1 MLSPNLNENLE
12 TPLYQQLYLY
22 IKKQIKNNILKT
34 DDKLP
39 SKRSLS
45 NHLGISINTITN
57 AYEMLI
63 DEGYLYSV
71 ERTGYFVSDIDNL
84 VSIDFDKNSL
94 LLREDIKHKY
104 KYNLKYNNIDTS
116 NFPLYNWKKST
127 LNVIDNNEW
136 LESRDSKGLL
146 SLRKCICKYLYNS
159 RNVVTSPDNII
170 ISSGLEYLF
179 QILFYV
185 LPDDSIYGIEN
196 PGFKMFKQI
205 FDNNNL
211 KFNLIDI
218 DKKGISIKDINK
230 SDSNIICVT
239 PSHQFPTGVIMPI
252 DRRVQLLNWANKKSN
267 RFIIEDDYDSEFKYY
282 GKPIPALKS
291 LDKSERVIYL
301 GNFSK
306 SLTPTLRVSYMVL
319 PDDLMN
325 IYNKNLPFI
334 NCPVSSF
341 NQLILCDFIENK
353 YFERYLNRM
362 RNIYKE
368 KREIATSHIIK
379 NDKNK
384 IFKILGSEAGLH
396 FILEINKDCSEDKL
410 IRNIKE
416 KKVYV
421 ESLSSYYE
429 DNYYDNIK
437 LLIGFAGLSNND
449 LIKSLDIIIDC
460 VNKI

>member
-1 MLSPNLNENLE
+1 
-12 TPLYQQLYLY
+12 
-22 IKKQIKNNILKT
+22 
-34 DDKLP
+34 
-39 SKRSLS
+39 
-45 NHLGISINTITN
+45 
-57 AYEMLI
+57 
-63 DEGYLYSV
+63 
-71 ERTGYFVSDIDNL
+71 
-84 VSIDFDKNSL
+84 
-94 LLREDIKHKY
+94 
-104 KYNLKYNNIDTS
+104 
-116 NFPLYNWKKST
+116 
-127 LNVIDNNEW
+127 
-136 LESRDSKGLL
+136 
-146 SLRKCICKYLYNS
+146 
-159 RNVVTSPDNII
+159 
-170 ISSGLEYLF
+170 
-179 QILFYV
+179 
-185 LPDDSIYGIEN
+185 
-196 PGFKMFKQI
+196 
-205 FDNNNL
+205 
-211 KFNLIDI
+211 
-218 DKKGISIKDINK
+218 
-230 SDSNIICVT
+230 
-239 PSHQFPTGVIMPI
+239 
-252 DRRVQLLNWANKKSN
+252 
-267 RFIIEDDYDSEFKYY
+267 
-282 GKPIPALKS
+282 
-291 LDKSERVIYL
+291 
-301 GNFSK
+301 
-306 SLTPTLRVSYMVL
+306 MVL

>member
-63 DEGYLYSV
+63 DEGYLYRVFIDGEIKTS
-71 ERTGYFVSDIDNL
+71 FVSDIDNL

-94 LLREDIKHKY
+94 LLREDIKQKY

-185 LPDDSIYGIEN
+185 LLDDSIYGIEN

-252 DRRVQLLNWANKKSN
+252 DRRVQLLNWVNKKST

-325 IYNKNLPFI
+325 IYNFI
-334 NCPVSSF
+334 IVKLGF
-341 NQLILCDFIENK
+341 LI
-353 YFERYLNRM
+353 
-362 RNIYKE
+362 
-368 KREIATSHIIK
+368 
-379 NDKNK
+379 
-384 IFKILGSEAGLH
+384 
-396 FILEINKDCSEDKL
+396 
-410 IRNIKE
+410 
-416 KKVYV
+416 
-421 ESLSSYYE
+421 
-429 DNYYDNIK
+429 
-437 LLIGFAGLSNND
+437 
-449 LIKSLDIIIDC
+449 
-460 VNKI
+460 